1 MAARIATRAQAQQ
14 LRDGILDALQK
25 TLELAEAEIVGLKK
39 REEAPPKTR
48 LIPLKKTEGSA
59 CPKTGKAHT
68 AGEFCKGCFKPIAKG
83 EPLPGGATHPSTT
96 SQGHAFKGDG
106 PTCGQCSKPRDHDSH
121 SAERIK
127 GEGPNRPDKSL
138 HKNAAMGYGPEAGA
152 PPPAA
157 GAGAMEMAE
166 GPMCPKCQGGSGEHL
181 GAVGGKDVFMC
192 RKCAH
197 EFEGQPMAKAEG
209 GPKAKWKPGDRI
221 GFLGEGKKESTVH
234 SVEGEH
240 IKLLNADGTIEKVK
254 GSSSYLTKKP
264 RGGKLEKDASREG
277 LQLAGAK
284 IPPKLPGAPKLK
296 LPGLTAPAG
305 TVARANQG
313 LTGFKSLAGGNPATP
328 PAIKGTPPQ
337 RPNPPQNM
345 HGQNIAEGKHVGWPK
360 GTEKWAKSES
370 SNYKSLAPHL
380 GKSASCLMCK
390 GEEHSGNCP

>member
-48 LIPLKKTEGSA
+48 LIPLKKAESST
-59 CPKTGKAHT
+59 CPKTGKAHM
-68 AGEFCKGCFKPIAKG
+68 AGEFCKGCFKPIVKTETIA
-83 EPLPGGATHPSTT
+83 
-96 SQGHAFKGDG
+96 
-106 PTCGQCSKPRDHDSH
+106 
-121 SAERIK
+121 
-127 GEGPNRPDKSL
+127 
-138 HKNAAMGYGPEAGA
+138 KNAAMGYGAEAGA
-152 PPPAA
+152 PLPAA

-166 GPMCPKCQGGSGEHL
+166 GPMCPKCQSGSGEHL

-197 EFEGQPMAKAEG
+197 EYEGQPMAKAEG
-209 GPKAKWKPGDRI
+209 IVKPPTGSRSPAAIRGADPETVKTPKEPHKIAARQM
-221 GFLGEGKKESTVH
+221 LGK
-234 SVEGEH
+234 
-240 IKLLNADGTIEKVK
+240 DD
-254 GSSSYLTKKP
+254 
-264 RGGKLEKDASREG
+264 LEKDASREG

-313 LTGFKSLAGGNPATP
+313 LTGFKSLAGANPATP
-328 PAIKGTPPQ
+328 PAIKG
-337 RPNPPQNM
+337 
-345 HGQNIAEGKHVGWPK
+345 
-360 GTEKWAKSES
+360 

-390 GEEHSGNCP
+390 GEEHSGDCRP